1 MSFPTALFWLLMAA
15 VTAATAYSLIA
26 LCGVFRFLQVRR
38 KSAAAASSDFTP
50 PVSVLKPLYGADR
63 QLEKNLES
71 FCRQEYPHYEILF
84 AVREENDA
92 AVPIVRGL
100 QKAFPSLAMRLIF
113 AGQPRYLNAKVH
125 ALEALAEA
133 AAQEV
138 LVISDSDV
146 RVAPDYLRSVV
157 APLADPRVGLVTC
170 ISRGVPGRSVWS
182 VLEALSMNLQFLPGV
197 LAAWVLEGLKFALGP
212 TMVIRKE
219 QLNKLGGFGRLG
231 QYLAD
236 DFVLGEL
243 MAKAGYPVVLA
254 NHIPDHLVCN
264 ESFRDSLQH
273 RLRWER
279 SSRRSRPAGYVGQI
293 FLHSLPLALLAWLF
307 APGESPWV
315 SPLVGACLVARVV
328 LAWASAG
335 WLLGDATFRRY
346 WWLLPIQDFAAFGI
360 WCWAFFGGEVVWRGA
375 RFRVLKGGKLEPVNN
390 TTKEHAPPK
399 FDHPEK
405 QYKEKS

>member
-1 MSFPTALFWLLMAA
+1 MSLPTALFWLLMAA

-38 KSAAAASSDFTP
+38 KSAPAASGDFTP

-63 QLEKNLES
+63 ELEKNLES
-71 FCRQEYPHYEILF
+71 FCRQHYPQYEILF

-92 AVPIVRGL
+92 AVPIVRRL
-100 QKAFPSLAMRLIF
+100 QKEFPSLPMRLIF
-113 AGQPRYLNAKVH
+113 TGQPRYLNAKVH

-133 AAQEV
+133 AEEEV

-146 RVAPDYLRSVV
+146 RVTPDYLRSVV

-170 ISRGVPGRSVWS
+170 ISRGVPGRSIWS

-197 LAAWVLEGLKFALGP
+197 LSAWVLEGFQFALGP
-212 TMVIRKE
+212 TMVLRKQQVQE
-219 QLNKLGGFGRLG
+219 IGGFGSLG
-231 QYLAD
+231 EYLAD
-236 DFVLGEL
+236 DYVLGNL
-243 MAKAGYPVVLA
+243 IAGSGYPVALA

-264 ESFRDSLQH
+264 ESFGDSIQH

-279 SSRRSRPAGYVGQI
+279 SSRRSRPAGYMGQI

-307 APGESPWV
+307 APPGNSLV
-315 SPLVGACLVARVV
+315 LPLVAACLGARVV
-328 LAWASAG
+328 LAWASAE

-346 WWLLPIQDFAAFGI
+346 WWLLPIQDFLSFGI
-360 WCWAFFGGEVVWRGA
+360 WCWAFFGREVVWRGA
-375 RFRVLKGGKLEPVNN
+375 RFRVLKGGKLEPVSNGAE
-390 TTKEHAPPK
+390 KHFPPK
-399 FDHPEK
+399 PNHPEK
-405 QYKEKS
+405 QFNEKS